1 MNFPKR
7 IKQHKAESDS
17 YAILHYKLRDL
28 GIFRN
33 LTDNDYGIDFE
44 IELVEDEKVTGKYLK
59 AQVKSSDNL
68 TIRESDSSVPT
79 VGGIKQS
86 TLNYWAEL
94 SHKTHVIAYAVDL
107 KKESIYISEP
117 LFWQAIKLIDDSN
130 KTKTIEFVPQN
141 DKLNANIPSLFTKL
155 YAHSPSL
162 MDEIYSH
169 KMSLK
174 NLRQFFDL
182 YADVFHYDV
191 HIPVI
196 ELDIFETFLEVSKV
210 LLWSSSNE
218 YQDLTEEEKKNIYSF
233 SYWKSVTE
241 NAGGEDV
248 ANYVAQKPLK
258 ALMPH
263 LLKMLETYERRV
275 FDSKYYWKHKS
286 LTYLKLVYDF
296 PIPKISGHEEIRN
309 LRYDQYGRSRKDGG
323 FAYFISKC

>member
-17 YAILHYKLRDL
+17 YAILLYKLRDL

-68 TIRESDSSVPT
+68 TIRKSDSVPT

-94 SHKTHVIAYAVDL
+94 SHKTHVIAYVVDL
-107 KKESIYISEP
+107 KTENIYISKP
-117 LFWQAIKLIDDSN
+117 LFWQIIKLIDDSN
-130 KTKTIEFVPQN
+130 KTKTIEFVPRS
-141 DKLNANIPSLFTKL
+141 DKHHAIIPLLLTKL
-155 YAHSPSL
+155 YACSPSL

-174 NLRQFFDL
+174 YLKQFFDL

-191 HIPVI
+191 HMPVN

-210 LLWSSSNE
+210 LLWPSRNK
-218 YQDLTEEEKKNIYSF
+218 YNGLTEEEKKNIYSF

-241 NAGGEDV
+241 NTGGEDV
-248 ANYVAQKPLK
+248 TNYVAQKPLK
-258 ALMPH
+258 TLMPH
-263 LLKMLETYERRV
+263 LLKMLETYEKRV

-286 LTYLKLVYDF
+286 PTYLKLVYDF